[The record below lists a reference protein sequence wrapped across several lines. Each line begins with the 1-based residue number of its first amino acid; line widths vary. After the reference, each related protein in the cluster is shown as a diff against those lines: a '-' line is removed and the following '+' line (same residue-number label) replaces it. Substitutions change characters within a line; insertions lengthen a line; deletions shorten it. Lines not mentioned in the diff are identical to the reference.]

1 MSEISEQDVRNLA
14 VQHRELQQQAES
26 IRQQMG
32 MVQLSLEDCTRAI
45 ATIDELDAVSGSINT
60 MLPLG
65 GGTFIHANVSN
76 VEKIVVGLGAGVSAE
91 KTPAEAKE
99 LLNRRKEELGKVVE
113 RLNGS
118 LSQIGQRLQSIE
130 SMIGS
135 RGPQ

>member
-14 VQHRELQQQAES
+14 VQHRELHQQAES

-91 KTPAEAKE
+91 KSPAEAKE

>member
-26 IRQQMG
+26 VRQQMG
-32 MVQLSLEDCTRAI
+32 MVQMSIDDCTRAI
-45 ATIDELDAVSGSINT
+45 ATIDELDSVSGSINT

-91 KTPAEAKE
+91 KSPAEAKE

-130 SMIGS
+130 SMIGNK
-135 RGPQ
+135 GPQ